1 MNLARKAALWL
12 LLSQA
17 IGAIS
22 IAPGCSPGHG
32 AEAKKAEDAGK
43 PVRVEVIGRTDIEEV
58 LTYVADLV
66 PYTEVKIYSPVPD
79 RILYFPWKNGDE
91 IQAGQRVALIRKEG
105 LDKGLEQIA
114 AQLEVIDVQIQNLKS
129 ELDRSKGLLKAGAIT
144 QAVYDRTESQ
154 YLAALGQKRSLEAGR
169 GQLAATA
176 SNAILNAPISGVIA
190 NKMLEQG
197 DIASPQF
204 PLCRIM
210 AIDRLKANLR
220 LVEADVHKVHLNQ
233 DVVLRMDC
241 CPDRTFAGKITRI
254 YPYLERDT
262 RTNTIEVTVDNPID
276 EKTSQRLLKPGM
288 YGTAEITV
296 SRRDDVVVVPEPALL
311 LDNELL
317 EKQKTGERL
326 RRAFVVDGDRARAR
340 LVRLGARKGSL
351 YEVLEGLAAGD
362 KVVVRGQHQLK
373 EGQKVEILEA
383 R

>member
-1 MNLARKAALWL
+1 MSPSRSGSFL
-12 LLSQA
+12 LVVFASSAVL
-17 IGAIS
+17 IS
-22 IAPGCSPGHG
+22 TGCSPGQG
-32 AEAKKAEDAGK
+32 AEAKKVEEAGK
-43 PVRVEVIGRTDIEEV
+43 PVRVELVGRTNMDEV

-66 PYTEVKIYSPVPD
+66 PYTEVKVFSPVPD

-91 IQAGQRVALIRKEG
+91 IKAGQRVALIRKEG

-129 ELDRSKGLLKAGAIT
+129 DLDRGKGLLKAGAIT
-144 QAVYDRTESQ
+144 QAVYDRTEAQ

-169 GQLAATA
+169 GQLAANA
-176 SNAILNAPISGVIA
+176 SNAILTAPISGVVA

-220 LVEADVHKVHLNQ
+220 LVEMDVHKVRLDQ
-233 DVVLRMDC
+233 QVVLRMDC
-241 CPDRTFAGKITRI
+241 CPDRTFTGKITRI
-254 YPYLERDT
+254 YPYLERET
-262 RTNTIEVTVDNPID
+262 RTNTIEVTVDNPVD
-276 EKTSQRLLKPGM
+276 GKSGGRLLKPGM

-296 SRRDDVVVVPEPALL
+296 ARRDNVVAVPEPALL

-317 EKQKTGERL
+317 EKQKSGERL
-326 RRAFVVDGDRARAR
+326 RRAFVVDGNVARAR
-340 LVRLGARKGSL
+340 LVRLGARNGTR
-351 YEVLEGLAAGD
+351 YEVLEGLAEGER
-362 KVVVRGQHQLK
+362 VVVRGQHQLK
-373 EGQKVEILEA
+373 DGQKVEIVEA

>member
-1 MNLARKAALWL
+1 MNLSRNAGSL
-12 LLSQA
+12 LLVLASLVAQF
-17 IGAIS
+17 S
-22 IAPGCSPGHG
+22 PGCSPGQG
-32 AEAKKAEDAGK
+32 AEAKKAEEPGK
-43 PVRVEVIGRTDIEEV
+43 PVRVELVGRINMDEV

-66 PYTEVKIYSPVPD
+66 PYTEVKVYSPVPD

-91 IQAGQRVALIRKEG
+91 IKAGQQVALIRKEG

-129 ELDRSKGLLKAGAIT
+129 DLDRSKGLLKAGAIT
-144 QAVYDRTESQ
+144 QAVYDRTEAQ

-176 SNAILNAPISGVIA
+176 SNAILTAPITGVVA

-220 LVEADVHKVHLNQ
+220 LIETDVHKVRLGQ
-233 DVVLRMDC
+233 EVVLRMDC
-241 CPDRTFAGKITRI
+241 CPDRTFTGKITRI
-254 YPYLERDT
+254 YPYLERET
-262 RTNTIEVTVDNPID
+262 RTNTVEVTVDNPVD
-276 EKTSQRLLKPGM
+276 DKAGGRLLKPGM

-296 SRRDDVVVVPEPALL
+296 SRRDNVVAVPEPALL

-317 EKQKTGERL
+317 EKQKSGERL
-326 RRAFVVDGDRARAR
+326 RRAFVVEGNTARAR
-340 LVRLGARKGSL
+340 LVRLGARNGTR
-351 YEVLEGLAAGD
+351 YEVLEGLAEGER
-362 KVVVRGQHQLK
+362 VVVRGQHQLK
-373 EGQKVEILEA
+373 DGQKVEIVEA